1 MITKRVSKHF
11 QFLLVFFI
19 PLLSLLMASCATMR
33 YNRVI
38 EYGIASWYGPD
49 FHGKL
54 TADGERY
61 NQNALTAAHRTLP
74 FNTYVR
80 VVDLNNGRSVVV
92 RINDRGP
99 YAKGRIIDLSKRAA
113 RILHMIGPGTARVK
127 LILLRG
133 NAEDVHKNL
142 TYNKGV
148 GLFAVQIG
156 AYNNRHAAVQKS
168 HFLKDTWI
176 QDIKVNGRRI
186 YRVYYGKFDSEENA
200 IRAKHKLSQRGI
212 DGFVKEIQNY

>member
-1 MITKRVSKHF
+1 MISRVVKRFRSIF
-11 QFLLVFFI
+11 FLLI
-19 PLLSLLMASCATMR
+19 PLLLFLVTGCATVR

-38 EYGIASWYGPD
+38 EYGVASWYGPD

-74 FNTYVR
+74 FNTYVK
-80 VVDLNNGRSVVV
+80 VINLNNGRNVVV

-113 RILHMIGPGTARVK
+113 TILHMIGPGTARVK
-127 LILLRG
+127 LVLVRG
-133 NAEDVHKNL
+133 NAANVHKNL
-142 TYNKGV
+142 SYNKGV

-156 AYNNRHAAVQKS
+156 AYSDRVAADQKTRQVHGS
-168 HFLKDTWI
+168 WI
-176 QDIKVNGRRI
+176 QDVRVNGQRI
-186 YRVYYGKFDSEENA
+186 YRVYYGKFDNEDKA
-200 IRAKHKLSQRGI
+200 IRAKKELSRKGI
-212 DGFVKEIQNY
+212 RGFVKEIQNY